1 MKHPVFSFSALFIP
15 FFIDFSHFSD
25 QAAYF
30 LLFIAL
36 FDFAVT
42 FLLFYSFNVFFS
54 LRHASLPLHL
64 PGLPFSLFLRAIL
77 RFSQFSTLFI
87 LFLCFFHLLLPFF
100 SSFSPFAAS
109 LACFFLLFRPSLT
122 AFASFQPFFS
132 FSQLIFIFFSIFCP
146 FRRFLPSFRHFSVF
160 PPFFSFLLMSL
171 FQARFFTFHTPQNVS
186 RETSFFT
193 ISGLQRSVRSDLL
206 FLFPKVTLVF
216 GLSNFQNN
224 RILYPILD
232 FSVFF
237 TFFLYFRMFHV
248 FFYLCFRSFIKL
260 FNYIFI
266 FSYKLNFYIRFSGFS
281 KVFTKR
287 VSRPLFHGFLPIWKD
302 FIP

>member
-109 LACFFLLFRPSLT
+109 LACFFCFFVHPLLHLPLFSRFFPFLSSLLSFFLFFVYSAVSCPLFAIFQFFLHFFVSTYVTLPGSFFHVSHPSKCFTWNIVFHDFRSSAVSEKRFAFSLPENHSR
-122 AFASFQPFFS
+122 FWSLQFLKQSYSISHFGFFRIFYIFPV
-132 FSQLIFIFFSIFCP
+132 FSHVS
-146 FRRFLPSFRHFSVF
+146 RVFL
-160 PPFFSFLLMSL
+160 SL
-171 FQARFFTFHTPQNVS
+171 FS
-186 RETSFFT
+186 
-193 ISGLQRSVRSDLL
+193 L
-206 FLFPKVTLVF
+206 F
-216 GLSNFQNN
+216 
-224 RILYPILD
+224 Y
-232 FSVFF
+232 
-237 TFFLYFRMFHV
+237 
-248 FFYLCFRSFIKL
+248 
-260 FNYIFI
+260 
-266 FSYKLNFYIRFSGFS
+266 
-281 KVFTKR
+281 
-287 VSRPLFHGFLPIWKD
+287 
-302 FIP
+302 

>member
-87 LFLCFFHLLLPFF
+87 LFSAFFTSYCHSSAPSPLSLLLSPVFFAF
-100 SSFSPFAAS
+100 SSIPYCICPFSAV
-109 LACFFLLFRPSLT
+109 FFLFSAHFYLFFYFLSIPPFLALFS
-122 AFASFQPFFS
+122 PFFS
-132 FSQLIFIFFSIFCP
+132 FSSI
-146 FRRFLPSFRHFSVF
+146 
-160 PPFFSFLLMSL
+160 FSFLLMSL

-206 FLFPKVTLVF
+206 FLFPKITLVF
-216 GLSNFQNN
+216 GLSNF
-224 RILYPILD
+224 
-232 FSVFF
+232 
-237 TFFLYFRMFHV
+237 
-248 FFYLCFRSFIKL
+248 
-260 FNYIFI
+260 
-266 FSYKLNFYIRFSGFS
+266 
-281 KVFTKR
+281 
-287 VSRPLFHGFLPIWKD
+287 
-302 FIP
+302 

>member
-30 LLFIAL
+30 LLF
-36 FDFAVT
+36 
-42 FLLFYSFNVFFS
+42 YSFNVFFS
-54 LRHASLPLHL
+54 LRQASLPLHL

-87 LFLCFFHLLLPFF
+87 LFLCFFHLLPPFF

-109 LACFFLLFRPSLT
+109 LACFFAFSSIPYCICLFSAVFFLFSAHFYLFFYFLSIPLFLALFS
-122 AFASFQPFFS
+122 PFFS
-132 FSQLIFIFFSIFCP
+132 FSSI
-146 FRRFLPSFRHFSVF
+146 
-160 PPFFSFLLMSL
+160 FSFLLMSL

-216 GLSNFQNN
+216 GLSNF
-224 RILYPILD
+224 
-232 FSVFF
+232 
-237 TFFLYFRMFHV
+237 
-248 FFYLCFRSFIKL
+248 
-260 FNYIFI
+260 
-266 FSYKLNFYIRFSGFS
+266 
-281 KVFTKR
+281 
-287 VSRPLFHGFLPIWKD
+287 
-302 FIP
+302 

>member
-100 SSFSPFAAS
+100 SSFSLSLLLSPVFFAFSSIPYCICLFSAV
-109 LACFFLLFRPSLT
+109 FFLFSAHFYLF
-122 AFASFQPFFS
+122 FYFF
-132 FSQLIFIFFSIFCP
+132 L

-160 PPFFSFLLMSL
+160 PPFF
-171 FQARFFTFHTPQNVS
+171 RFYLCHSS
-186 RETSFFT
+186 R
-193 ISGLQRSVRSDLL
+193 
-206 FLFPKVTLVF
+206 LVF
-216 GLSNFQNN
+216 S
-224 RILYPILD
+224 R
-232 FSVFF
+232 F
-237 TFFLYFRMFHV
+237 TPLKMFHV
-248 FFYLCFRSFIKL
+248 KH
-260 FNYIFI
+260 
-266 FSYKLNFYIRFSGFS
+266 RFSRFPVFS
-281 KVFTKR
+281 
-287 VSRPLFHGFLPIWKD
+287 GQ
-302 FIP
+302 

>member
-54 LRHASLPLHL
+54 LRHALLPLHL
-64 PGLPFSLFLRAIL
+64 PGLLFSLFLRAIL

-109 LACFFLLFRPSLT
+109 LACFFCFFVHPLLHLPLFSR
-122 AFASFQPFFS
+122 FFS
-132 FSQLIFIFFSIFCP
+132 FSQLIFIFFSIFCL

-160 PPFFSFLLMSL
+160 PPFF
-171 FQARFFTFHTPQNVS
+171 RFYLCHSS
-186 RETSFFT
+186 R
-193 ISGLQRSVRSDLL
+193 
-206 FLFPKVTLVF
+206 LVF
-216 GLSNFQNN
+216 S
-224 RILYPILD
+224 R
-232 FSVFF
+232 F
-237 TFFLYFRMFHV
+237 TPLKMFHV
-248 FFYLCFRSFIKL
+248 KH
-260 FNYIFI
+260 
-266 FSYKLNFYIRFSGFS
+266 RFSRFPVFS
-281 KVFTKR
+281 
-287 VSRPLFHGFLPIWKD
+287 GQ
-302 FIP
+302 

>member
-25 QAAYF
+25 RVAYF

-109 LACFFLLFRPSLT
+109 LACFFAFSSIPYCICLFSAVFFLFSAHFYLFFVYSAVSCPL
-122 AFASFQPFFS
+122 FAIFQFF
-132 FSQLIFIFFSIFCP
+132 LHFFVSTYVT
-146 FRRFLPSFRHFSVF
+146 LPG
-160 PPFFSFLLMSL
+160 
-171 FQARFFTFHTPQNVS
+171 
-186 RETSFFT
+186 SFFHV
-193 ISGLQRSVRSDLL
+193 SHPS
-206 FLFPKVTLVF
+206 KC
-216 GLSNFQNN
+216 
-224 RILYPILD
+224 
-232 FSVFF
+232 F
-237 TFFLYFRMFHV
+237 T
-248 FFYLCFRSFIKL
+248 
-260 FNYIFI
+260 
-266 FSYKLNFYIRFSGFS
+266 
-281 KVFTKR
+281 
-287 VSRPLFHGFLPIWKD
+287 
-302 FIP
+302 

>member
-64 PGLPFSLFLRAIL
+64 PGLPFSLFFCVQFYVFPNSQRFLFFFSAFFTSSAIL
-77 RFSQFSTLFI
+77 Q
-87 LFLCFFHLLLPFF
+87 LLLPFRCFSRLFFFAF
-100 SSFSPFAAS
+100 SSIPYCICLFSAV
-109 LACFFLLFRPSLT
+109 FFLFSAHFYLFFYFLSIPPFLALFS
-122 AFASFQPFFS
+122 PFFS
-132 FSQLIFIFFSIFCP
+132 FSSI
-146 FRRFLPSFRHFSVF
+146 
-160 PPFFSFLLMSL
+160 FSFLLMSL

-206 FLFPKVTLVF
+206 FLFPKITLVF
-216 GLSNFQNN
+216 GLSNF
-224 RILYPILD
+224 
-232 FSVFF
+232 
-237 TFFLYFRMFHV
+237 
-248 FFYLCFRSFIKL
+248 
-260 FNYIFI
+260 
-266 FSYKLNFYIRFSGFS
+266 
-281 KVFTKR
+281 
-287 VSRPLFHGFLPIWKD
+287 
-302 FIP
+302 